1 MVGNLSFNRLME
13 CGTFYLDATT
23 SASLTTP
30 EQMNTM
36 VNKAVTITGNGEV
49 GFGTTGKPVLGIVSK
64 CEYEDNSK
72 SKIVVTVNWDGT
84 FEEIVATGVAAGD
97 FVTVDGNGGLAKSN
111 STTTV
116 QVIAFDNENELATI
130 KI

>member
-1 MVGNLSFNRLME
+1 MIGNLSFNRLME

-72 SKIVVTVNWDGT
+72 SKMVVTVNWDGT

-97 FVTVDGNGGLAKSN
+97 FVTVDGNGGLAKSTD
-111 STTTV
+111 TTNTLIV
-116 QVIAFDNENELATI
+116 AAETDTATI
-130 KI
+130 IML